1 MLNMH
6 SQQISQS
13 TLIIPVNFG
22 LKYRPPKIGLQY
34 QVTPGGATLVHEI
47 PLSSVTARS
56 DPDQVASLLIS
67 QNMQFL
73 SPKLVNPA

>member
-1 MLNMH
+1 MH

-34 QVTPGGATLVHEI
+34 QLTPGGATLVHEI
-47 PLSSVTARS
+47 PLS
-56 DPDQVASLLIS
+56 
-67 QNMQFL
+67 
-73 SPKLVNPA
+73 